1 MTIERSLNYYV
12 RKLTDNLL
20 CKCHFISLTLNNIQ
34 QMYVKVQQLEN
45 CRLLSAFKV
54 NNKVTRGMS
63 KKVF

>member
-1 MTIERSLNYYV
+1 MIIKRSLNYYV
-12 RKLTDNLL
+12 RQRTDNLL
-20 CKCHFISLTLNNIQ
+20 CKCPFMSMTLNNIQ
-34 QMYVKVQQLEN
+34 QMYVKVQELEN